1 MSYAFCFKRKIL
13 YDRVQYNLLDIDAH
27 LAWLLSTNKAN
38 QLFFLPISVFLPTY
52 PQRPTFPNHMFGRLE
67 DLSLS
72 RKITAGKN
80 QLELCINRRLLHIRF
95 EVGRSSSP
103 LLPFLHSLFYQFIFL
118 SNSTLVSCNI
128 NYDFVRKYNF
138 CARIYAAIGHDAVT
152 ARIQQRI
159 N

>member
-1 MSYAFCFKRKIL
+1 MVTINKQSKSTFFSYISISI
-13 YDRVQYNLLDIDAH
+13 NLSIA
-27 LAWLLSTNKAN
+27 TN
-38 QLFFLPISVFLPTY
+38 LPEPHVWKV
-52 PQRPTFPNHMFGRLE
+52 GRS
-67 DLSLS
+67 LSLS
-72 RKITAGKN
+72 RKTTAGKN

-152 ARIQQRI
+152 ARI
-159 N
+159 

>member
-1 MSYAFCFKRKIL
+1 MVTINKQSK
-13 YDRVQYNLLDIDAH
+13 
-27 LAWLLSTNKAN
+27 STF
-38 QLFFLPISVFLPTY
+38 FFLYQYFYQLIHSDQPSRTTCLEGWKIS
-52 PQRPTFPNHMFGRLE
+52 
-67 DLSLS
+67 LSLL
-72 RKITAGKN
+72 RKTTAGKN

-152 ARIQQRI
+152 ARI
-159 N
+159 